1 MKIIRDPHEM
11 QQTALTLRDKAIR
24 IGLVPTMGAFH
35 DGHVSLMRRAKQEND
50 VCVVSLF
57 VNPLQFNDPADLERY
72 PRNEAADL
80 DIARSVGV
88 DILFTPSVA
97 AMYPPDAQTFVEV
110 TRVSQP
116 LCGGRRPGHF
126 RGVATVVAKL
136 FMITLPRRAYFGLKD
151 YQQCRVVAQ
160 MARDLYFPPDLVFC
174 PTVRE
179 PDGLAMSSRNVRLT
193 PEDRRAAVALPR
205 ALELAQDCFAA
216 GETDPTAIQT
226 RVRERLA
233 TEPRARIEYVEVVDA
248 QTLEPITAIVQ
259 PALVAAAVW
268 FGDVRLID
276 SLVLTPPRPEPEPP
290 APDPPDIS
298 EVPQRPAPR
307 A

>member
-1 MKIIRDPHEM
+1 MKIIREPHEM

-57 VNPLQFNDPADLERY
+57 VNPLQFNDPSDFERY
-72 PRNEAADL
+72 PRDEAADL
-80 DIARSVGV
+80 EIARAVGV
-88 DILFTPSVA
+88 DILFMPSAA

-116 LCGGRRPGHF
+116 LCGRHRPGHF

-136 FMITLPRRAYFGLKD
+136 LMITLPRRVYFGLKD

-179 PDGLAMSSRNVRLT
+179 ADGLAMSSRNALLS
-193 PEDRRAAVALPR
+193 PEERRAAVVLPR
-205 ALELAQDCFAA
+205 SLELAQELFAA
-216 GETDPTAIQT
+216 GERNPAVI
-226 RVRERLA
+226 RERVHGQLV
-233 TEPRARIEYVEVVDA
+233 TEPLAEVEYVEVVDA
-248 QTLEPITAIVQ
+248 QTLEPITEIVQ
-259 PALVAAAVW
+259 PALVAIAAH
-268 FGDVRLID
+268 FGRTRLID
-276 SLVLTPPRPEPEPP
+276 SVVLTPPRPEPQPS
-290 APDPPDIS
+290 APDPMDIS
-298 EVPQRPAPR
+298 EVPGR
-307 A
+307 AR

>member
-1 MKIIRDPHEM
+1 MKVIREPREM

-80 DIARSVGV
+80 EIARSVGA
-88 DILFTPSVA
+88 DILFTPSAA

-116 LCGGRRPGHF
+116 LCGGQRPGHF

-151 YQQCRVVAQ
+151 YQQCRVIAQ

-179 PDGLAMSSRNVRLT
+179 ADGLAMSSRNARLT
-193 PEDRRAAVALPR
+193 PEDRRAATVLPR
-205 ALELAQDCFAA
+205 ALELAQSRFAD
-216 GETDPTAIQT
+216 GERDPSVIQAL
-226 RVRERLA
+226 VRERLL
-233 TEPRARIEYVEVVDA
+233 TEPRAGIEYVEVVDA
-248 QTLEPITAIVQ
+248 QTLEPIAEIAQ
-259 PALVAAAVW
+259 PALVAIAAR
-268 FGDVRLID
+268 FGDIRLID
-276 SLVLTPPRPEPEPP
+276 SVALTPPSPEPEPL
-290 APDPPDIS
+290 APDPLDTS
-298 EVPQRPAPR
+298 DVPHRVAPR

>member
-1 MKIIRDPHEM
+1 MKIIREPHEM

-24 IGLVPTMGAFH
+24 MGLVPTMGAFH

-57 VNPLQFNDPADLERY
+57 VNPLQFDNPSDFERY
-72 PRNEAADL
+72 PRHEASDL
-80 DIARSVGV
+80 EIARTVGV
-88 DILFTPSVA
+88 DILFMPSAA

-116 LCGGRRPGHF
+116 LCGRHRPGHF

-136 FMITLPRRAYFGLKD
+136 LMITLPRRVYFGLKD

-179 PDGLAMSSRNVRLT
+179 ADGLAMSSRNARLS
-193 PEDRRAAVALPR
+193 PEERRAAVVLPR
-205 ALELAQDCFAA
+205 SLELAQELFAA
-216 GETDPTAIQT
+216 GETNPAVI
-226 RVRERLA
+226 RERVHGQLM
-233 TEPRARIEYVEVVDA
+233 TEPLAEVEYVEVVDA
-248 QTLEPITAIVQ
+248 QTLEPITEITQ
-259 PALVAAAVW
+259 PALVAIAAH
-268 FGDVRLID
+268 FGRTRLID
-276 SLVLTPPRPEPEPP
+276 SVVLTPPRPEPEPS
-290 APDPPDIS
+290 APDPLDIS
-298 EVPQRPAPR
+298 DVPGR
-307 A
+307 AR

>member
-1 MKIIRDPHEM
+1 MKIIREPHEM

-35 DGHVSLMRRAKQEND
+35 DGHISLMRRAKQEND

-57 VNPLQFNDPADLERY
+57 VNPLQFNDPSDFERY
-72 PRNEAADL
+72 PRQDAADL
-80 DIARSVGV
+80 EIARAVGV
-88 DILFTPSVA
+88 DILFMPSAA

-116 LCGGRRPGHF
+116 LCGRHRPGHF

-136 FMITLPRRAYFGLKD
+136 LMITLPRRVYFGLKD

-179 PDGLAMSSRNVRLT
+179 ADGLAMSSRNALLS
-193 PEDRRAAVALPR
+193 PEERRAAVILPR
-205 ALELAQDCFAA
+205 SLDVAQELFAA
-216 GETDPTAIQT
+216 GEQNPAVIQE
-226 RVRERLA
+226 RVRAHLL
-233 TEPRARIEYVEVVDA
+233 TEPLAEVEYVEVVDA
-248 QTLEPITAIVQ
+248 QTLEPITEIVQ
-259 PALVAAAVW
+259 PALVAIAAR
-268 FGDVRLID
+268 FGQTRLID
-276 SLVLTPPRPEPEPP
+276 SVVLTPPQPEPEPS
-290 APDPPDIS
+290 APDLMDIS
-298 EVPQRPAPR
+298 DVPHR
-307 A
+307 AR

>member
-1 MKIIRDPHEM
+1 MKIIREPHEM

-57 VNPLQFNDPADLERY
+57 VNPLQFNDPSDFERY
-72 PRNEAADL
+72 PRDEAADL
-80 DIARSVGV
+80 EIARAVGV
-88 DILFTPSVA
+88 DILFMPSAA

-116 LCGGRRPGHF
+116 LCGRHRPGHF

-136 FMITLPRRAYFGLKD
+136 LMITLPRRVYFGLKD

-179 PDGLAMSSRNVRLT
+179 ADGLAMSSRNALLL
-193 PEDRRAAVALPR
+193 PEERRAAVVLPR
-205 ALELAQDCFAA
+205 SLELAQELFAA
-216 GETDPTAIQT
+216 GERNPAVI
-226 RVRERLA
+226 RERVHGQLV
-233 TEPRARIEYVEVVDA
+233 TEPLAEVEYVEVVDA
-248 QTLEPITAIVQ
+248 QTLEPITEIVQ
-259 PALVAAAVW
+259 PALVAIAAH
-268 FGDVRLID
+268 FGRTRLID
-276 SLVLTPPRPEPEPP
+276 SVVLTPPRPEPEPP
-290 APDPPDIS
+290 APDPMDIS
-298 EVPQRPAPR
+298 EVPGR
-307 A
+307 AR

>member
-1 MKIIRDPHEM
+1 MKVIREPREM

-35 DGHVSLMRRAKQEND
+35 DGHVSLMRRAKSEND

-57 VNPLQFNDPADLERY
+57 VNPIQFNDPADLERY
-72 PRNEAADL
+72 PRDEAADME
-80 DIARSVGV
+80 IARSVGA
-88 DILFTPSVA
+88 DILFMPSVA

-151 YQQCRVVAQ
+151 YQQCRVIAQ
-160 MARDLYFPPDLVFC
+160 MARDLYLPPDLVFC

-179 PDGLAMSSRNVRLT
+179 PDGLAMSSRNARLA
-193 PEDRRAAVALPR
+193 PEDRRAAVALPQ
-205 ALELAQDCFAA
+205 ALELAQTRFAA
-216 GETDPTAIQT
+216 GERDPSVIQAL
-226 RVRERLA
+226 VRERLL

-248 QTLEPITAIVQ
+248 QTLEPIAEIVQ
-259 PALVAAAVW
+259 PALVAVAAQ
-268 FGDVRLID
+268 FGDIRLID
-276 SLVLTPPRPEPEPP
+276 SVALTPPGPETEPP
-290 APDPPDIS
+290 APDPLDIS
-298 EVPQRPAPR
+298 AIPHRANPR
-307 A
+307 S

>member
-1 MKIIRDPHEM
+1 MKIIREPHEM

-35 DGHVSLMRRAKQEND
+35 DGHVSLMRRAKSEND

-57 VNPLQFNDPADLERY
+57 VNPLQFNDPADLARY

-80 DIARSVGV
+80 EIARSVGV
-88 DILFTPSVA
+88 DILFMPSVA

-136 FMITLPRRAYFGLKD
+136 FMLTLPRRAYFGLKD
-151 YQQCRVVAQ
+151 YQQCRVIAQ

-193 PEDRRAAVALPR
+193 PEERRAATVLPR
-205 ALELAQDCFAA
+205 ALELAQACFAA
-216 GETDPTAIQT
+216 GETNPTVIQT
-226 RVRERLA
+226 QVREHLA
-233 TEPRARIEYVEVVDA
+233 TEPRARVEYVEVVNA
-248 QTLEPITAIVQ
+248 QTLEPLTEIAE
-259 PALVAAAVW
+259 PALVALAVW

-276 SLVLTPPRPEPEPP
+276 SVMLTPPKPNPAPP
-290 APDPPDIS
+290 APDLGDIS
-298 EVPQRPAPR
+298 DIPHRTNVPS
-307 A
+307 

>member
-1 MKIIRDPHEM
+1 MKIIREPHEM

-57 VNPLQFNDPADLERY
+57 VNPLQFNDPSDFERY
-72 PRNEAADL
+72 PRDEAADL
-80 DIARSVGV
+80 EIARTVGV
-88 DILFTPSVA
+88 DILFMPSAA

-116 LCGGRRPGHF
+116 LCGRHRPGHF

-136 FMITLPRRAYFGLKD
+136 LMITLPRRVYFGLKD

-179 PDGLAMSSRNVRLT
+179 ADGLAMSSRNARLS
-193 PEDRRAAVALPR
+193 PEERRASVVLPR
-205 ALELAQDCFAA
+205 SLELAQELFAA
-216 GETDPTAIQT
+216 GERNPAVIRE
-226 RVRERLA
+226 RVRGQLV
-233 TEPRARIEYVEVVDA
+233 TEPLAEVEYVEVVDA
-248 QTLEPITAIVQ
+248 QTLEPVTEIVQ
-259 PALVAAAVW
+259 PALVAIAAH
-268 FGDVRLID
+268 FGRTRLID
-276 SLVLTPPRPEPEPP
+276 SVVLTPPRPEPEPS
-290 APDPPDIS
+290 APDPLDIS
-298 EVPQRPAPR
+298 DVPGR
-307 A
+307 AR

>member
-1 MKIIRDPHEM
+1 MKIIREPHEM

-57 VNPLQFNDPADLERY
+57 VNPLQFNDPADFERY
-72 PRNEAADL
+72 PRQEEADL
-80 DIARSVGV
+80 EIARAVGV
-88 DILFTPSVA
+88 DILFMPSVA

-116 LCGGRRPGHF
+116 LCGRYRPGHF

-136 FMITLPRRAYFGLKD
+136 LMITLPRRVYFGLKD

-179 PDGLAMSSRNVRLT
+179 ADGLAMSSRNALLS
-193 PEDRRAAVALPR
+193 PEERRAAVILPR
-205 ALELAQDCFAA
+205 SLEW
-216 GETDPTAIQT
+216 
-226 RVRERLA
+226 
-233 TEPRARIEYVEVVDA
+233 PRSCLRQEK
-248 QTLEPITAIVQ
+248 PIR
-259 PALVAAAVW
+259 W
-268 FGDVRLID
+268 
-276 SLVLTPPRPEPEPP
+276 
-290 APDPPDIS
+290 
-298 EVPQRPAPR
+298 
-307 A
+307 